1 MKSFYVYL
9 MAIAS
14 MLSLASCEKDLP
26 LYSDSTC
33 RLNFYYDISS
43 TSDFTSELARSS
55 YSFVY
60 GPEEA
65 VDDTI
70 WLEVETMGFV
80 ADYDRPISL
89 EQVEVEGVNNAVSG
103 KHYQAFDTPSLQKY
117 LVLPAGKA
125 RTKIPVVLLRDASLK
140 SENVVLK
147 VAIKA
152 NEYFANGYE
161 VYRERTIEFTDKLA
175 EPSYWNKEYGKWKDT
190 FAMYAGDYGVVK
202 HQFLIE
208 QTGEKWDDDYIEKI
222 MTGDGAYRSYLI
234 EKMSKRLEE
243 VNAERQEKGESPLCE
258 ADGTPVSFQ

>member
-80 ADYDRPISL
+80 ADYDRPI
-89 EQVEVEGVNNAVSG
+89 
-103 KHYQAFDTPSLQKY
+103 Y
-117 LVLPAGKA
+117 L
-125 RTKIPVVLLRDASLK
+125 
-140 SENVVLK
+140 
-147 VAIKA
+147 
-152 NEYFANGYE
+152 
-161 VYRERTIEFTDKLA
+161 
-175 EPSYWNKEYGKWKDT
+175 
-190 FAMYAGDYGVVK
+190 
-202 HQFLIE
+202 
-208 QTGEKWDDDYIEKI
+208 
-222 MTGDGAYRSYLI
+222 
-234 EKMSKRLEE
+234 
-243 VNAERQEKGESPLCE
+243 
-258 ADGTPVSFQ
+258 FQ